1 MRRKNGSVKYG
12 IVFVADHWGKC
23 YGGIDVFNESLC
35 KAMAYVVDHSS
46 VAVIC
51 LVFGTVETH
60 YITEYREKGIYIVD
74 YKESDSEDM
83 LASCIG
89 ARKEVTNEIP
99 CKSYIWIGHDLHT
112 GEKAFKLSRI
122 RKDKEKCAIIF
133 HTDYFSMHVNRPDI
147 QKKEKLERDYK
158 IKSQMQEELA
168 QKADWI
174 FCVGPVVFERFKN
187 LSNTY
192 EIIPGLEP
200 KKWKKNSGEYRL
212 IMTAGRF
219 DQSTEY
225 QKKWTEVCYA
235 IGDALDYM
243 IDHGTK
249 PLDYQVIVYGF
260 SKNYDGH
267 DLEEKRNDIISN
279 IQKQTKN
286 NIHIAIDFCY
296 FDAERDN
303 YLKYLAKSNVFVM
316 SSWKESFGLVAW
328 EALSMGIPIVISE
341 SSGIYLYMERELGY
355 LLKGLCGSFEAGK
368 ENSTKEMG
376 IAIANILLCKNG
388 IKKSTELL
396 QKEMSKRNK
405 WETLA
410 IKIAEIIGIENVMS
424 ADIFHNQEC
433 FEFTYAERKLM
444 LDELKKRVQSKKI
457 NDKIVFFDGISSK
470 NILCDECFFIELI
483 NMMCSAGKENVEVY
497 FGYPTEKAIDE
508 RISQIDEENV
518 DAKALKEK
526 ATLIAELKKK
536 INLILEENGVDIDEE
551 SYRSCLD
558 RIHLVPLDKSPSVYI
573 NILDDDWYFTV
584 KYEKRSSGNAT
595 MKLQLTGS
603 DEGIKQKQNLIN
615 HMRFILNASNSNAEC
630 QRMLKQIDKW

>member
-1 MRRKNGSVKYG
+1 MGRRNGSVKYG

-23 YGGIDVFNESLC
+23 YGGIDAFNESLC

-60 YITEYREKGIYIVD
+60 YVTEYREKGIYIVD
-74 YKESDSEDM
+74 YKESASEDM
-83 LASCIG
+83 LTSCIG
-89 ARKEVTNEIP
+89 ARKEVLNEIS
-99 CKSYIWIGHDLHT
+99 CSSYIWIGHDLHT
-112 GEKAFKLSRI
+112 GEKAFNLSRI
-122 RKDKEKCAIIF
+122 KNNKEKCAVIF
-133 HTDYFSMHVNRPDI
+133 HTDYFSMHMDQPDTRER
-147 QKKEKLERDYK
+147 KKAGTDYNS
-158 IKSQMQEELA
+158 KSQMQEELA
-168 QKADWI
+168 QKVDWV
-174 FCVGPVVFERFKN
+174 FCVGPVVYERFEN
-187 LSNTY
+187 LSNAH
-192 EIIPGLEP
+192 EIIPGLDSNT
-200 KKWKKNSGEYRL
+200 WKKSSGEYRL

-235 IGDALDYM
+235 IGEALDYM
-243 IDHGTK
+243 IDHGTR

-260 SKNYDGH
+260 SEDYNGE
-267 DLEEKRNDIISN
+267 DLERKRKDIISN
-279 IQKQTKN
+279 IQRNTKN
-286 NIHIAIDFCY
+286 NIQVTIDFFN
-296 FDAERDN
+296 FDPERTE
-303 YLKYLAKSNVFVM
+303 YLKNLAKSNVFIM

-341 SSGIYLYMERELGY
+341 SSGIYLYMEKELGY

-376 IAIANILLCKNG
+376 RAIADILLCKDG

-396 QKEMSKRNK
+396 QKEMGKRNK

-444 LDELKKRVQSKKI
+444 LDELKKRVQSKRI

-470 NILCDECFFIELI
+470 NILHDECFFIELI
-483 NMMCSAGKENVEVY
+483 KMMCSEGKENVEVY

-518 DAKALKEK
+518 DADALKEK
-526 ATLIAELKKK
+526 ATLITELKKT
-536 INLILEENGVDIDEE
+536 INRIWEENNIDVDEE
-551 SYRSCLD
+551 VFRACLD

-573 NILDDDWYFTV
+573 NILDDDWYFTI
-584 KYEKRSSGNAT
+584 KYEKRSSENAT
-595 MKLQLTGS
+595 MKLQLAGS
-603 DEGIKQKQNLIN
+603 EEGIKQKQNLID
-615 HMRFILNASNSNAEC
+615 HMKFILNASDNTAEC
-630 QRMLKQIDKW
+630 QNMLQQIDKW